1 MRMRNN
7 QKKNETTMLS
17 PKLNRHHF
25 SDKIKL
31 KYSLLPF
38 TMGKSS
44 HLIDYFASFL
54 SARQLNRFN
63 LCQTLTVVYKFN
75 YVSLTY

>member
-1 MRMRNN
+1 MLNN

-44 HLIDYFASFL
+44 HLI
-54 SARQLNRFN
+54 N
-63 LCQTLTVVYKFN
+63 K
-75 YVSLTY
+75 